1 MAINLPTPEKLL
13 VNPQTGR
20 IDFDWFTALQALAR
34 AQNADWTRMQKD
46 ADQTSTSTTLAND
59 TSLLFEMPAG
69 AKFLLRGEIFYDTPT
84 AADFKWRHTGPAS
97 PALVNIARY
106 ALSPDDI
113 AFSAIGTDEA
123 YSATDITVTGAVGT
137 FGTVR
142 FSGIV
147 HNGSTKGNFVI
158 QWAQNAASG
167 TTTVRAG
174 SYIEY
179 RTL

>member
-20 IDFDWFTALQALAR
+20 IDFDWYSALSALAR
-34 AQNADWTRMQKD
+34 TVNADWTRMQKG
-46 ADQTSTSTTLAND
+46 ADQTSTSATLAND
-59 TSLLFEMPAG
+59 TDLLFEMPAG
-69 AKFLLRGEIFYDTPT
+69 GKFVLHGEIFYDTPT
-84 AADFKWRHTGPAS
+84 SADFKWRHTGPAS
-97 PALVNIARY
+97 PTLINIARY
-106 ALSPDDI
+106 ALSPDDT
-113 AFSAIGTDEA
+113 AFSAVGTDEA
-123 YSATDITVTGAVGT
+123 YSSADIAVTGAAGT
-137 FGTVR
+137 FGLVR
-142 FSGIV
+142 FFGIV
-147 HNGSTKGNFVI
+147 HNGTTKGNFQI